1 MSNKIIQARLS
12 KHTITIQ
19 SRGRLIYLISKNK
32 QVWIWYQGMKY
43 VNNTKII
50 RASKLFTEMRNLNA
64 EYNLREIYNDSKESK
79 FNNNAM
85 VKTV

>member
-1 MSNKIIQARLS
+1 
-12 KHTITIQ
+12 
-19 SRGRLIYLISKNK
+19 
-32 QVWIWYQGMKY
+32 MKY